1 MTPKWMW
8 LQKQNPN
15 PSLRINSPGCSQVH
29 EEVAVCHSVR
39 SPLDIFVIV
48 ALLWHLT
55 RWQVGL
61 ALWQEGLVNILLI
74 NMHAFQLSTKFCCI
88 RFLPLLIKKKHYVSP
103 IMSPLWFPLTWLFV
117 ANFLVSPSQLF
128 HLFSFCFQWGHS
140 TAIMSRLS
148 SWLAWNTV

>member
-8 LQKQNPN
+8 LWKQNPN

-74 NMHAFQLSTKFCCI
+74 NMHAFQLSTKFF
-88 RFLPLLIKKKHYVSP
+88 FLPLLIKKPHIMSP
-103 IMSPLWFPLTWLFV
+103 IMSPLRFPLTWLFV
-117 ANFLVSPSQLF
+117 AKELIFWSLPLSFFV
-128 HLFSFCFQWGHS
+128 FSASVFSG
-140 TAIMSRLS
+140 AIQQQSRPGWALD
-148 SWLAWNTV
+148 